1 MNFGCVVLAG
11 NKVVAGHDRRSGEL
25 WHGIDLLTLN
35 TSNFKTVFNDDF
47 GNDQSLSGLLWA
59 DRWGNADQFT
69 FGNGAL
75 TLTGMQSEN
84 WNPAGFMQAPVGKS
98 AGEGYGLYQFTGYAN
113 AGQGTGICFIMW
125 RADNVLV
132 DPTMPNVATEIDILE
147 SWDGTKTGQSTV
159 HYYDPGWANQ
169 DGQSYNQYSLNLSVS
184 HTYSMDWERGSLTFY
199 VDGQQIY
206 QDTVHAPLD
215 YADGGSN
222 EVMGAQVLSEL
233 NNVTTSTVQLHI
245 TDMSY
250 SAPIVTSPLLPN
262 PVPSKPVTGGST
274 LVTLGGGTQDYAASA
289 GATVQAGSGND
300 TITAS
305 EGLVTVTGSSGK
317 LTFVGGSGP
326 SQVVGGSGSATI
338 TGGTGGGS
346 YTGGANGGN
355 VLVSQGAA
363 GSNTTLTGGGWG
375 DSLYG
380 SADGNDVIVAARGRE
395 SILGG
400 GGNTTIV
407 GGGTAASVIFTG
419 SGNTVLFGGVAGGD
433 IVVGGGGRLTVTA
446 QKGDAVFG
454 NAGALTVSGSTTGA
468 DSIIGGAG
476 PLTVNGRGGNMLV
489 VAGTTNSNIQTG
501 NGASLVFGGS
511 GNTAL
516 TGGAG
521 SMQVMIGSGNLG
533 IQEGSGPTT
542 YDIVKGGAGGTGVLY
557 GFRPGVDKIDLF
569 GYQPSESQVTQ
580 GSGFTLLSLSD
591 GTKIQIVG
599 VAGLGNSVNG

>member
-1 MNFGCVVLAG
+1 M
-11 NKVVAGHDRRSGEL
+11 S
-25 WHGIDLLTLN
+25 LN
-35 TSNFKTVFNDDF
+35 ISNFKTVFSDDF
-47 GNDQSLSGLLWA
+47 GKDTSLSGLLWPT
-59 DRWGNADQFT
+59 RWGNADQYT

-84 WNPAGFMQAPVGKS
+84 WNPVGFMQAPVGKS

-125 RADNVLV
+125 RADNLLV
-132 DPTMPNVATEIDILE
+132 DPKMPNVATEIDILE
-147 SWDGTKTGQSTV
+147 SWDTSRTGQSTV
-159 HYYDPGWANQ
+159 HYYDAGWSNS
-169 DGQSYNQYSLNLSVS
+169 DGHSYNQYSVDLSVS

-222 EVMGAQVLSEL
+222 EVMGAQILDEVD
-233 NNVTTSTVQLHI
+233 NITTSKVQLHI
-245 TDMSY
+245 TNMSY
-250 SAPIVTSPLLPN
+250 SAPVVSTQVPD
-262 PVPSKPVTGGST
+262 PVSGGSG
-274 LVTLGGGTQDYAASA
+274 LITLGDDDAENYAAAA
-289 GATVQAGSGND
+289 GTTVQAGHGND
-300 TITAS
+300 TVTAS
-305 EGLVTVTGSSGK
+305 KGLVTVTGSSGK
-317 LTFVGGSGP
+317 LTFLGGSGP
-326 SQVVGGSGSATI
+326 SQVTGGAGSATI
-338 TGGTGGGS
+338 IGGSGGGS
-346 YTGGANGGN
+346 YTGGTSGGN

-363 GSNTTLTGGGWG
+363 GSNTTLTGGGSN

-419 SGNTVLFGGVAGGD
+419 GGNTVLFGGVAGGD
-433 IVVGGGGRLTVTA
+433 IVVGGSGRLTVTA

-489 VAGTTNSNIQTG
+489 VAGTANSNIQTG

-521 SMQVMIGSGNLG
+521 SMQVIIGSGNLG
-533 IQEGSGPTT
+533 IQEGSGPST
-542 YDIVKGGAGGTGVLY
+542 YDVIKGSAGGTAVLY
-557 GFRPGVDKIDLF
+557 GFRPATDKIDLF
-569 GYQPSESQVTQ
+569 GYQLSESKVTV

-599 VAGLGNSVNG
+599 VGNLGNSVTG